1 MAVLRRVGERCVI
14 SLAPASRSP
23 ARSIWLGFPNPEG
36 SMKNAPVLLALTV
49 VTALAAAGCSGDD
62 GPSIVVYNAQH
73 EQLLE
78 EIAPAYTEKTGIE
91 VELRNGDD
99 AELSAQLMQEGDA
112 SPADVF
118 LTENS
123 PAMSAVERAGLFA
136 PLDAK
141 ATDPIPA
148 QYRPESGLWTGFVA
162 RSTVLVYNPS
172 LVDEADLPDSILD
185 LAEPEYAGMISFS
198 PTGADFQ
205 AIVAAVLDLEG
216 EEKTREWLAGIKA
229 NGTVYDGNNVVL
241 ESVNAGESAIGIEY
255 HYYWYRD
262 QAESGENSDNTE
274 LYFFGNQDPGAF
286 LSISGAGVLK
296 SSEHPDEAQQF
307 VQFLTSEEG
316 QQDLAD
322 SYALEYPLNPAV
334 SLAPPVKPLS
344 ELQPPTVGISDLDG
358 ATVVELMTEAGFL

>member
-1 MAVLRRVGERCVI
+1 LKRATVLARLAVL
-14 SLAPASRSP
+14 
-23 ARSIWLGFPNPEG
+23 
-36 SMKNAPVLLALTV
+36 AL
-49 VTALAAAGCSGDD
+49 VTALAATGCSGDD

-78 EIAPAYTEKTGIE
+78 EIAPKFTEETGIK

-99 AELSAQLMQEGDA
+99 AELSAQLVQEGEA

-136 PLDAK
+136 PLDQS

-148 QYRPESGLWTGFVA
+148 QYRPDSGLWTGFVA
-162 RSTVLVYNPS
+162 RSTVLVYNPG

-185 LAEPEYAGMISFS
+185 LADPQYAGMVAFS

-216 EEKTREWLAGIKA
+216 EDATRDWLAGLKA

-262 QAESGENSDNTE
+262 QAESGENSDHCE

-296 SSEHPDEAQQF
+296 SSDHPDDAQAF
-307 VQFLTSEEG
+307 VAYLTSKEG
-316 QQDLAD
+316 QQALAD

-334 SLAPPVKPLS
+334 SLGPPVKPLS
-344 ELQPPTVGISDLDG
+344 ELQPPTVAISDLDG
-358 ATVVELMTEAGFL
+358 AAVVDLMTEAGFL

>member
-1 MAVLRRVGERCVI
+1 
-14 SLAPASRSP
+14 
-23 ARSIWLGFPNPEG
+23 
-36 SMKNAPVLLALTV
+36 MKPAPVLLALTL
-49 VTALAAAGCSGDD
+49 VTALAATGCSSDD

-78 EIAPAYTEKTGIE
+78 EIAPAFTDKTGIE

-99 AELSAQLMQEGDA
+99 AELSAQLVQEGDA

-136 PLDAK
+136 PLDAA

-172 LVDEADLPDSILD
+172 LISEDELPDSIMD
-185 LAEPEYAGMISFS
+185 LADPAWAGKIAFS

-216 EEKTREWLAGIKA
+216 EDATRQWLAGLKA

-241 ESVNAGESAIGIEY
+241 ESVNAGEVPIGIEY

-274 LYFFGNQDPGAF
+274 LYFFGDQDPGAF

-296 SSEHPDEAQQF
+296 SSDHAADAQKF
-307 VQFLTSEEG
+307 VEFLTSTEG

-334 SLAPPVKPLS
+334 GLDPPVRPLS

-358 ATVVELMTEAGFL
+358 QQVVDLMTEAGFL